1 MELTIEEVADATNGI
16 IYGER
21 DVIIT
26 GVSIDT
32 RTLQNGDLFIPLV
45 AERDGHAFVTE
56 ALEKNANA
64 YLFSHG
70 EPQHTSVKVEDT
82 LKALQVIAKM
92 SRKKITGEVIAITGS
107 VGKTTTKDIA
117 ASILSSTNSIV
128 VSKLS
133 HNNEIGVPLTLLG
146 CNEKVKHVV
155 LEMGARGPGQIKEL
169 CEIASPTI
177 GVVTKVSAAHTE
189 IFKDE
194 EEIAL
199 TKGEL
204 IESLPPS
211 GTAILNYDDKRVH
224 AMSSRT
230 KADVLTFG
238 FANAVISAAN
248 VVVNENFCCSF
259 RLSTP
264 WGESDVT
271 LNIPGRH
278 NIHNA
283 LAAVSIG
290 LALGIEQNQLVR
302 SLSEIKMSPLRM
314 DINHL
319 EDGTIVINDSYNAN
333 PASMNAAIDTLM
345 TSSRKNKTAVLGI
358 MAELGERSIQEH
370 LAIGKKLE
378 ESGINVI
385 SIGIKEY
392 GGLLVSTLDDAL
404 DALYE
409 NNLTGEDSIVL
420 IKGSRVTGLEQLFY
434 DLEKRATK

>member
-82 LKALQVIAKM
+82 LKALQVIAKI

-155 LEMGARGPGQIKEL
+155 LEMGARGPVSYTHL
-169 CEIASPTI
+169 TLPTI
-177 GVVTKVSAAHTE
+177 
-189 IFKDE
+189 
-194 EEIAL
+194 L
-199 TKGEL
+199 
-204 IESLPPS
+204 
-211 GTAILNYDDKRVH
+211 RV
-224 AMSSRT
+224 
-230 KADVLTFG
+230 
-238 FANAVISAAN
+238 
-248 VVVNENFCCSF
+248 
-259 RLSTP
+259 
-264 WGESDVT
+264 
-271 LNIPGRH
+271 
-278 NIHNA
+278 
-283 LAAVSIG
+283 
-290 LALGIEQNQLVR
+290 
-302 SLSEIKMSPLRM
+302 
-314 DINHL
+314 
-319 EDGTIVINDSYNAN
+319 
-333 PASMNAAIDTLM
+333 
-345 TSSRKNKTAVLGI
+345 
-358 MAELGERSIQEH
+358 
-370 LAIGKKLE
+370 
-378 ESGINVI
+378 
-385 SIGIKEY
+385 
-392 GGLLVSTLDDAL
+392 
-404 DALYE
+404 
-409 NNLTGEDSIVL
+409 
-420 IKGSRVTGLEQLFY
+420 
-434 DLEKRATK
+434 